1 MEGFGVN
8 QKVQSLRERIR
19 QGIEFQSCVNDLKE
33 IIDSDR
39 GELAKAEVA

>member
-1 MEGFGVN
+1 MEEFGGN
-8 QKVQSLRERIR
+8 RKVQSLRDRIR

-33 IIDSDR
+33 MVDSDQ